1 MTSET
6 LTVEI
11 APIIMELVDKLVE
24 EGVFTTRDE
33 LVSYILRRS
42 LFYETATDDL

>member
-11 APIIMELVDKLVE
+11 APVILEQIDKLVE
-24 EGVFTTRDE
+24 EGMFISRDE
-33 LVSYILRRS
+33 TVSYILRRS
-42 LFYETATDDL
+42 LFYETAADDL

>member
-42 LFYETATDDL
+42 LFYESADDL